1 MVGNP
6 GTVIFY
12 VKLPD
17 QQRISVIGPCS
28 FSFATKVML
37 LLLQKYR
44 TSVTCAFHFFGVRP
58 AVQQPCCW
66 GFCDIYVITSIRY
79 LCWNRIYIIYVI
91 RYKHLFTRTVY
102 YPYIPAIDSI
112 YTFASAYF
120 PYINIS
126 FVTYT
131 LQRLHDYTIFS
142 SNRRFTVCYTF
153 YTILFLN
160 RIFSVHATGL
170 TRRKNLVK
178 TFFAFPLISSRVNKF
193 HSWLMTL
200 LMPTTKTST

>member
-1 MVGNP
+1 MKFCGRQAVIPSHRCPTAGGRCTAPPPNIIKCEKSMVGNP

-91 RYKHLFTRTVY
+91 PYKHIFYKNRILSVHT
-102 YPYIPAIDSI
+102 IDSI
-112 YTFASAYF
+112 YAYTLLHPHIFA
-120 PYINIS
+120 YINIH

-131 LQRLHDYTIFS
+131 LQCLYDVARTDFIP
-142 SNRRFTVCYTF
+142 NIRFYF
-153 YTILFLN
+153 
-160 RIFSVHATGL
+160 
-170 TRRKNLVK
+170 
-178 TFFAFPLISSRVNKF
+178 
-193 HSWLMTL
+193 
-200 LMPTTKTST
+200 